1 MPEIELEDDS
11 QLTEQELMQ
20 KRKREA
26 QREFERKRK
35 EAIKNM
41 IKNQTNYDDDEI
53 ESKLLTWNGNYL
65 NVIKEYL
72 DPNFQKKKKPVA
84 KKSVNQ
90 MMMGEIRNFMD
101 DVSIKYERRKKE
113 NERKQEYINK
123 LVEEYKRRQDLSQNV
138 VVSDKSDDINTNK
151 EELPKEKND

>member
-1 MPEIELEDDS
+1 MPEIELEDES
-11 QLTEQELMQ
+11 QLTKQELMQ

-26 QREFERKRK
+26 QQEFEQKRK

-53 ESKLLTWNGNYL
+53 ESKLLQWNGNYL

-72 DPNFQKKKKPVA
+72 DPNFQKKKKPVE

-123 LVEEYKRRQDLSQNV
+123 LVEEYKKRQDLSQNV
-138 VVSDKSDDINTNK
+138 VVSDKSDDITVNN
-151 EELPKEKND
+151 EQLPKEKND

>member
-53 ESKLLTWNGNYL
+53 ESKLLLWNGNYL

>member
-1 MPEIELEDDS
+1 MPEIEFDDDS
-11 QLTEQELMQ
+11 ELSEEELKAKQL
-20 KRKREA
+20 REK
-26 QREFERKRK
+26 QREFAKKRR
-35 EAIKNM
+35 EAIVNM
-41 IKNQTNYDDDEI
+41 IKNQTNYTEEEI
-53 ESKLLTWNGNYL
+53 ESKLDQWGGNYL

-72 DPNFQKKKKPVA
+72 DPNFKSKKKPVE

-101 DVSIKYERRKKE
+101 DVSIKYERRKRE

-138 VVSDKSDDINTNK
+138 VVSDKS
-151 EELPKEKND
+151 E

>member
-151 EELPKEKND
+151 EELPKGKND

>member
-1 MPEIELEDDS
+1 MPEIELEDES

-20 KRKREA
+20 KRKKEA
-26 QREFERKRK
+26 RREFEQKRK

-53 ESKLLTWNGNYL
+53 ESKLLQWNGNYL

-138 VVSDKSDDINTNK
+138 VVSDKSDDINTSK
-151 EELPKEKND
+151 EELSKEKND

>member
-1 MPEIELEDDS
+1 MPEIEFDDNS
-11 QLTEQELMQ
+11 ELSEEELKAKQL
-20 KRKREA
+20 REK
-26 QREFERKRK
+26 QREFAKKRR
-35 EAIKNM
+35 EAIVNM
-41 IKNQTNYDDDEI
+41 IKNQTNYTEEEI
-53 ESKLLTWNGNYL
+53 ESKLDQWDGNYL

-72 DPNFQKKKKPVA
+72 DPNFKNKKKPVE

-101 DVSIKYERRKKE
+101 DVSIKYERRKRE

-138 VVSDKSDDINTNK
+138 VVSDKS
-151 EELPKEKND
+151 E